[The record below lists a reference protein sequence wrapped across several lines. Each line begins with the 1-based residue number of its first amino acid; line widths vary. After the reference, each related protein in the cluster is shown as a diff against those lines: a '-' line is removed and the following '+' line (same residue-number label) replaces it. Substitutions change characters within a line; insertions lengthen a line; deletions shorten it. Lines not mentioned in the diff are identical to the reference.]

1 MKSDFNVTVK
11 QSDSSVRAMQTDVSM
26 TVIVS
31 DIMCESIPTA
41 SIPPPPPPGICFTMS
56 PGAQAFDS
64 YSTGQ
69 M

>member
-1 MKSDFNVTVK
+1 MKSDFNVIVK

-31 DIMCESIPTA
+31 DIMCKSIPTA
-41 SIPPPPPPGICFTMS
+41 SIPPPPGICFTMS

-64 YSTGQ
+64 
-69 M
+69 

>member
-41 SIPPPPPPGICFTMS
+41 SIPPPGICFTMS

-64 YSTGQ
+64 
-69 M
+69 